1 MKLKCIG
8 GLANGQI
15 EEIENHY
22 GEHDIVRVRAL
33 VTFTIPSFEED
44 VKAFRENKTP
54 DYMAVPYHFYKI
66 ATLHFPDK
74 TKLNF
79 LIPDKMNAKD
89 ALCFVLG
96 A

>member
-15 EEIENHY
+15 IEVESFY
-22 GEHDIVRVRAL
+22 EEHDIVRVMAQ
-33 VTFTIPSFEED
+33 VTFSIPSFEED
-44 VKAFRENKTP
+44 LVAFRENRVP
-54 DYMAVPYHFYKI
+54 NYMVTPYHYYKI

-79 LIPDKMNAKD
+79 LIPQNMNAKD

>member
-8 GLANGQI
+8 GLANGRI
-15 EEIENHY
+15 EDVANY
-22 GEHDIVRVRAL
+22 LGEHDIVRVRAI
-33 VTFTIPSFEED
+33 VQFSIPSFEED
-44 VKAFRENKTP
+44 LKAFREGRSP
-54 DYMAVPYHFYKI
+54 DYLTIPYHYYKI

-79 LIPDKMNAKD
+79 LIPEKMNAQD

>member
-15 EEIENHY
+15 HEVESYY
-22 GEHDIVRVRAL
+22 GEHDIVRVPAKVEFNL
-33 VTFTIPSFEED
+33 PSFEED
-44 VKAFRENKTP
+44 LKAFRENRVP
-54 DYMAVPYHFYKI
+54 DYMVNPFHLYKI
-66 ATLHFPDK
+66 ATLYFPDK

-79 LIPDKMNAKD
+79 LIPERMDYKD
-89 ALCFVLG
+89 ALCFLLG

>member
-15 EEIENHY
+15 IDVESHY
-22 GEHDIVRVRAL
+22 GEHDLVRVMAI
-33 VTFTIPSFEED
+33 VQFSIPSFEED
-44 VKAFRENKTP
+44 LKAFKESRVP
-54 DYMAVPYHFYKI
+54 DYMINHYHHYKI

-79 LIPDKMNAKD
+79 LIPENMTAKD

>member
-15 EEIENHY
+15 EEVESY
-22 GEHDIVRVRAL
+22 YREHDIVRVRAI

-44 VKAFRENKTP
+44 LKAFRENKTP
-54 DYMAVPYHFYKI
+54 DYMITPYHFYKI

-96 A
+96 T

>member
-15 EEIENHY
+15 VEVANY
-22 GEHDIVRVRAL
+22 YREHDIIRVPAK
-33 VTFTIPSFEED
+33 VVFSIPSFEED
-44 VKAFRENKTP
+44 LKAFRENRTP
-54 DYMAVPYHFYKI
+54 EYLSVPYYFYKI
-66 ATLHFPDK
+66 STLHFPDK

-79 LIPDKMNAKD
+79 LIPDRMIAQD

>member
-8 GLANGQI
+8 GLANGRI
-15 EEIENHY
+15 VEVESYHS
-22 GEHDIVRVRAL
+22 EHDIVKVRAE
-33 VTFTIPSFEED
+33 VTFSIPSFEED
-44 VKAFRENKTP
+44 LKAFRENRTP
-54 DYMAVPYHFYKI
+54 DYMINHYYYYKI

-79 LIPDKMNAKD
+79 LIPEKMNAQD

>member
-8 GLANGQI
+8 GLANGRI
-15 EEIENHY
+15 EEIESHY
-22 GEHDIVRVRAL
+22 GEHDIVRIRAI
-33 VTFTIPSFEED
+33 VQFSIPSFEED
-44 VKAFRENKTP
+44 LKAFRENRTP
-54 DYMAVPYHFYKI
+54 DYMNIPYHYYKI
-66 ATLHFPDK
+66 STLHFPDK

-79 LIPDKMNAKD
+79 LIPEKMTAQD

>member
-8 GLANGQI
+8 GLANGRI
-15 EEIENHY
+15 EEVDNY
-22 GEHDIVRVRAL
+22 LTEHDIVRIRAI
-33 VTFTIPSFEED
+33 VQFSIPSFEED
-44 VKAFRENKTP
+44 VAAFREGRPP
-54 DYMAVPYHFYKI
+54 DYLTIPYHFYKI

-79 LIPDKMNAKD
+79 LIPERMTAKD